1 MMGWG
6 CGADTGRRLTL
17 WLLGG
22 LVVAA
27 FALLWGGCESAE
39 ARARTQG
46 TWCERTGRTYNVNGD
61 VVKSGRWSEDG
72 MRTWREP

>member
-6 CGADTGRRLTL
+6 CGADAGRRLTL

-22 LVVAA
+22 LVVATSV
-27 FALLWGGCESAE
+27 LLWGGCESAK

-46 TWCERTGRTYNVNGD
+46 TWCERTGPHTSMALWR
-61 VVKSGRWSEDG
+61 EDG
-72 MRTWREP
+72 GRTWHD